1 MQGFSPKLPLIYD
14 HTDDGLYALN
24 KTLLDTIRQNLKML
38 LLTSPGER
46 IMDSNFGVGIRKFLF
61 EQDTFSVRE
70 ELQNKIATQV
80 ALYLNFIVIEE
91 IDISPPNSNDENVMF
106 IKIRYKVPSINTND
120 ELNITL

>member
-14 HTDDGLYALN
+14 HTDDGVYALN
-24 KTLLDTIRQNLKML
+24 KTLIDTIRQNLKML

-46 IMDSNFGVGIRKFLF
+46 IMDSNFGVGIRRYLF

-80 ALYLNFIVIEE
+80 SLYLNFIIIEE
-91 IDISPPNSNDENVMF
+91 IDISPPNSNDENIMYLR
-106 IKIRYKVPSINTND
+106 IRYKVPSINTND
-120 ELNITL
+120 ELNIAL

>member
-14 HTDDGLYALN
+14 HTDDGVYSLN
-24 KTLLDTIRQNLKML
+24 KTLIETIRQNLKML

-70 ELQNKIATQV
+70 ELQNRIATQV

-106 IKIRYKVPSINTND
+106 LKIRYKVPSINTND

>member
-106 IKIRYKVPSINTND
+106 LKIKYKVPSINTND

>member
-1 MQGFSPKLPLIYD
+1 LPLIYD

-106 IKIRYKVPSINTND
+106 LKIRYKVPSINTND

>member
-106 IKIRYKVPSINTND
+106 LKIRYKVPSINTND